1 MIRSMTGYGLGEAVL
16 NGKKFTVEIRSV
28 NHRYSDINIRIP
40 RTMNY
45 LEENV
50 KNFLKDRISRGKIDV
65 FISFESTSGDDYEIS
80 LNESL
85 AEAYVKALKK
95 IKENND
101 VIDDISVSLISKFP
115 DVITINKKE
124 DDKDFLW
131 GLLEKSLIEAFNAFI
146 LMREKEGSKLQ
157 KDLLEKSLKLEEHL
171 SVIKERS
178 PYLVQEYKIKLEK
191 RLQEILPNHSLD
203 ENRIAVEVALFADKC
218 SIDEEIVR
226 LESHISQF
234 RDIITTEDV
243 VGRKLDFLAQEM
255 NREVNTIGSK
265 ANDLQITH
273 SVVELKSEIEK
284 IREQIQNLE

>member
-1 MIRSMTGYGLGEAVL
+1 MIRSMTGYGLGEAVI

-28 NHRYSDINIRIP
+28 NHRYSDINIRMP

-50 KNFLKDRISRGKIDV
+50 KNFLKDKISRGKIDV
-65 FISFESTSGDDYEIS
+65 FISFESTAGDDYEIS

-85 AEAYVKALKK
+85 AEAYIKVLKT
-95 IKENND
+95 IKEKHD
-101 VIDDISVSLISKFP
+101 VIDDISVSLVSKFP
-115 DVITINKKE
+115 DVISINKKE

-131 GLLEKSLIEAFNAFI
+131 SLLEKALLEACNAFI
-146 LMREKEGSKLQ
+146 LMREKEGNKLQ
-157 KDLLEKSLKLEEHL
+157 KDLLEKSVKLEEYL
-171 SVIKERS
+171 SAIKERS
-178 PYLVQEYKIKLEK
+178 PYLVQDYKIKLEK
-191 RLQEILPNHSLD
+191 RLHEILPNHTLD
-203 ENRIAVEVALFADKC
+203 ENRIAMEVALFADKC

-226 LESHISQF
+226 LDSHITQL
-234 RDIITTEDV
+234 RDILTTEEV

>member
-1 MIRSMTGYGLGEAVL
+1 MTGYGLGEAVI

-28 NHRYSDINIRIP
+28 NHRYSDINIRMP

-50 KNFLKDRISRGKIDV
+50 KNFLKDKISRGKIDV
-65 FISFESTSGDDYEIS
+65 FISFESTAGDDYEIS

-85 AEAYVKALKK
+85 AEAYIKVLKT
-95 IKENND
+95 IKEKHD
-101 VIDDISVSLISKFP
+101 VIDDISVSLVSKFP
-115 DVITINKKE
+115 DVISINKKE

-131 GLLEKSLIEAFNAFI
+131 SLLEKALLEACNAFI
-146 LMREKEGSKLQ
+146 LMREKEGNKLQ
-157 KDLLEKSLKLEEHL
+157 KDLLEKSVKLEEYL
-171 SVIKERS
+171 SAIKERS
-178 PYLVQEYKIKLEK
+178 PYLVQDYKIKLEK
-191 RLQEILPNHSLD
+191 RLHEILPNHTLD
-203 ENRIAVEVALFADKC
+203 ENRIAMEVALFADKC

-226 LESHISQF
+226 LDSHITQL
-234 RDIITTEDV
+234 RDILTTEEV

-273 SVVELKSEIEK
+273 SVVELKSEIENK
-284 IREQIQNLE
+284 RTDTKS

>member
-1 MIRSMTGYGLGEAVL
+1 MIRSMTGYGLGEAVI

-28 NHRYSDINIRIP
+28 NHRYSDINIRMP

-50 KNFLKDRISRGKIDV
+50 KNFLKDKISRGKIDV
-65 FISFESTSGDDYEIS
+65 FISFESTAGDDYEIS

-85 AEAYVKALKK
+85 AEAYIKVLKT
-95 IKENND
+95 IKEKHD
-101 VIDDISVSLISKFP
+101 VIDDISVSLVSKFP
-115 DVITINKKE
+115 DVISINKKE

-131 GLLEKSLIEAFNAFI
+131 SLLEKALLEACNAFI
-146 LMREKEGSKLQ
+146 LMREKEGNKLQ
-157 KDLLEKSLKLEEHL
+157 KDLLEKSVKLEEYL
-171 SVIKERS
+171 SAIKERS
-178 PYLVQEYKIKLEK
+178 PYLVQDYKIKLEK
-191 RLQEILPNHSLD
+191 RLHEILPNHTLD
-203 ENRIAVEVALFADKC
+203 ENRIALEVALFADKC

-226 LESHISQF
+226 LDSHITQL
-234 RDIITTEDV
+234 RDILTTEDV

>member
-28 NHRYSDINIRIP
+28 NHRYSDINIRMP

-255 NREVNTIGSK
+255 NREVNAIGSK

>member
-28 NHRYSDINIRIP
+28 NHRYSDINIRMP

>member
-28 NHRYSDINIRIP
+28 NHRYSDINIRMP
-40 RTMNY
+40 RTMNC

>member
-1 MIRSMTGYGLGEAVL
+1 MIRSMTGYGLGEAVI

-28 NHRYSDINIRIP
+28 NHRYSDINIRMP

-50 KNFLKDRISRGKIDV
+50 KSFLKDKISRGKIDV
-65 FISFESTSGDDYEIS
+65 FISFESTAGDDYEIS

-85 AEAYVKALKK
+85 AEAYIKVLKT
-95 IKENND
+95 IKEKHD
-101 VIDDISVSLISKFP
+101 VIDDISVSLVSKFP
-115 DVITINKKE
+115 DVISINKKE

-131 GLLEKSLIEAFNAFI
+131 SLLEKALLEAFNAFI
-146 LMREKEGSKLQ
+146 LMREKEGNKLQ
-157 KDLLEKSLKLEEHL
+157 KDLLEKSVKLEEYL
-171 SVIKERS
+171 SAIKERS
-178 PYLVQEYKIKLEK
+178 PYLVQDYKIKLEK
-191 RLQEILPNHSLD
+191 RLHEILPNHTLD
-203 ENRIAVEVALFADKC
+203 ENRIALEVALFADKC

-226 LESHISQF
+226 LDSHITQL
-234 RDIITTEDV
+234 RDILTTEDV